1 MLHRVTPLYVLIGL
15 LLLIL
20 NIYGLSQSL
29 RPEGLNYDVLRF
41 KQNDLL
47 LSPEEFS
54 QQINRLPN
62 EGEAEFVRR
71 LTDVIADG
79 MAHVHW
85 GKYDPDRF
93 YQRVPVWEN
102 FILYFMGRFSGIPEF
117 ERYHFTIAEKGIERG
132 VGLCGDA
139 SMLMSEVLKKEGIA
153 NKIITIPGHV
163 AIAAQADGT
172 EFWLDPDFGVAIESN
187 LEVLK
192 AEPER
197 ITKAY
202 NDKGFIENG
211 ESLVRN
217 GMENHNYQAWNG
229 VEHFV
234 KKKYY
239 FERISYF
246 LKWFIPIFLIT
257 IGLYLGRKN
266 GRR

>member
-1 MLHRVTPLYVLIGL
+1 MLQRVSPFFVLIGL
-15 LLLIL
+15 LLLFI

-29 RPEGLNYDVLRF
+29 RPSGLNEDVLRF

-47 LSPEEFS
+47 LSPDEFLN
-54 QQINRLPN
+54 QVNRLPG
-62 EGEAEFVRR
+62 EGETEYVIR

-93 YQRVPVWEN
+93 YQRVPLWEN
-102 FILYFMGRFSGIPEF
+102 YILYFMGRFSGIPEF

-139 SMLMSEVLKKEGIA
+139 SMLMSEILKKEGIA
-153 NKIITIPGHV
+153 NKIITMPGHV
-163 AIAAQADGT
+163 VIAAQADS
-172 EFWLDPDFGVAIESN
+172 EEIWLDPDFGVAIEAK

-197 ITKAY
+197 LTKAY
-202 NDKGFIENG
+202 NNKGFIDNG

-217 GMENHNYQAWNG
+217 GMEHHNYQTWNG
-229 VEHFV
+229 VKHFV
-234 KKKYY
+234 QKKYY
-239 FERISYF
+239 FERLSYF

-266 GRR
+266 GSR